1 MNIIFGDNVA
11 ALARNKYT
19 VLELDTFLFEQQ
31 DITATAYAVIEQ
43 VPLLEM
49 VSLDRFTDLH
59 INLMQE
65 YRKRNWKYCE
75 DAMEHLRGKWGGE
88 LDTFYT
94 ELHDRVQTLKTQ
106 SLPDDWTGVV
116 LRSEQSALT

>member
-1 MNIIFGDNVA
+1 MNIIFGDNIA
-11 ALARNKYT
+11 ELARKKYT
-19 VLELDTFLFEQQ
+19 VLELDTFLFEQKNV
-31 DITATAYAVIEQ
+31 TATAYAMIEQ

-49 VSLDRFTDLH
+49 ANLDRFKDLH
-59 INLMQE
+59 ENLMQE

-75 DAMEHLRGKWGGE
+75 DAIEHLCGKWGSE

-116 LRSEQSALT
+116 VRSE